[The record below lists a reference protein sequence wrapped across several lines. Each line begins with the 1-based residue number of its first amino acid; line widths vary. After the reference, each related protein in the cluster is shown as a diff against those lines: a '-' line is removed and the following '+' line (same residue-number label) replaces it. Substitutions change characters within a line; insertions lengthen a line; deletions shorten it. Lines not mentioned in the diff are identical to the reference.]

1 MSHTLWS
8 YWESARPSLLLES
21 EVMAT
26 KTLLTVEQFE
36 QLPDDGMRHELDE
49 GELITMPSPFG
60 QHGQIQLR
68 VGFILMSFVH
78 PRSLG
83 LLFVE
88 TGFRLST
95 DTVRAPDVS
104 FIRAERASALDLKRR
119 FECAPDLAIEI
130 ISPSEAATEIA
141 HKVRQYLQAGSAV
154 WVVYPDDRTVHVFE
168 TSKSARVLEADD
180 VLEAPALLPG
190 FSIRVDELFA

>member
-1 MSHTLWS
+1 
-8 YWESARPSLLLES
+8 
-21 EVMAT
+21 MAT

-36 QLPDDGMRHELDE
+36 QLPDDGLRHELDE
-49 GELITMPSPFG
+49 GELISMPSPFG

-68 VGFILMSFVH
+68 VGSILTNFVG

-88 TGFRLST
+88 TGFRLSH
-95 DTVRAPDVS
+95 DTVRGPDVS

-130 ISPSEAATEIA
+130 ISPSETAAEIA
-141 HKVRQYLQAGSAV
+141 HKVRQYLQAGAAV
-154 WVVYPDDRTVHVFE
+154 SVVYPEDRTIHVFE
-168 TSKSARVLEADD
+168 TSKNARILEADD
-180 VLEAPALLPG
+180 LLEAPNLLPG
-190 FSIRVDELFA
+190 FSVRVSELFA

>member
-1 MSHTLWS
+1 
-8 YWESARPSLLLES
+8 
-21 EVMAT
+21 MAM

-36 QLPDDGMRHELDE
+36 HLPDDGMRHELDE
-49 GELITMPSPFG
+49 GELISTPPAFG
-60 QHGQIQLR
+60 EHGKIQGEIGSI
-68 VGFILMSFVH
+68 VVSFVR

-88 TGFRLST
+88 TGFRLGR

-119 FECAPDLAIEI
+119 FECAPDLAIEV
-130 ISPSEAATEIA
+130 ISPSETATEIA

-154 WVVYPDDRTVHVFE
+154 WVVYPDDRTIHVFE
-168 TSKSARVLEADD
+168 TSKSARILEADD
-180 VLEAPALLPG
+180 LLECPNLLPG
-190 FSIRVDELFA
+190 FSIQVSELFV

>member
-1 MSHTLWS
+1 
-8 YWESARPSLLLES
+8 
-21 EVMAT
+21 MAT

-49 GELITMPSPFG
+49 GELIAMPSPFG
-60 QHGQIQLR
+60 QHGQIQCETSSILR
-68 VGFILMSFVH
+68 NFVR

-83 LLFVE
+83 LVFTE
-88 TGFRLST
+88 TGFRLSR

-104 FIRAERASALDLKRR
+104 FVRAERANALDLKRR
-119 FECAPDLAIEI
+119 FESAPDLAIGI
-130 ISPSEAATEIA
+130 ISPSETATDIA

-168 TSKSARVLEADD
+168 TSKNARVLEADD
-180 VLEAPALLPG
+180 LLEALDLLPG
-190 FSIRVDELFA
+190 FSIRVRELFA